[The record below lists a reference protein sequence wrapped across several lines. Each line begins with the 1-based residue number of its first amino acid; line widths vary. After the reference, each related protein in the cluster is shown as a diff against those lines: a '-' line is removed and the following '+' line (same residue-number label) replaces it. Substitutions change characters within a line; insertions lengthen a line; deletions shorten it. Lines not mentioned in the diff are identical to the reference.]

1 LKLTQN
7 KQENSDGSH
16 QFHLFLEKNGD
27 TCHQVAKKHREG
39 KNKIGMQDLFEISH
53 AVSKNGTNGGSHRI

>member
-1 LKLTQN
+1 VTAVTSFIFFLKKMVIRVTKLQ
-7 KQENSDGSH
+7 
-16 QFHLFLEKNGD
+16 
-27 TCHQVAKKHREG
+27 KKHREG